1 MIFWTFWILTH
12 HLWTSKDPSS
22 TRKFLSSSST
32 VRTQPRWNL
41 LLLKIQ
47 RLPNRCPYSL
57 SWRSAN
63 RKKNL
68 KKQLQLR
75 YARRIHTKFWIRS
88 RSSTNLLS
96 GPRLMKLSKMHRQKN
111 KNLSLLLPQAKQINL
126 LRVKKMRPRKMLL
139 HLKRRQQRRKP
150 LRIRILLLRKL
161 NKSKKRKL
169 LKKWNLKSSQLNLLN
184 KNLR

>member
-1 MIFWTFWILTH
+1 MIFWTFWIQTH
-12 HLWTSKDPSS
+12 PLWTSKDPSS
-22 TRKFLSSSST
+22 TRKFLSSST
-32 VRTQPRWNL
+32 VRTQPQWNL
-41 LLLKIQ
+41 PLLKIQ
-47 RLPNRCPYSL
+47 RLQNKFLYSL

-75 YARRIHTKFWIRS
+75 YARRIHTKFWIHS
-88 RSSTNLLS
+88 QSSTNLLS
-96 GPRLMKLSKMHRQKN
+96 GPRPMKWSKMHRQKN
-111 KNLSLLLPQAKQINL
+111 KNRSLPLPQAKQINL
-126 LRVKKMRPRKMLL
+126 LRVKKRCPRKMLL
-139 HLKRRQQRRKP
+139 KLKRRQQRRKP
-150 LRIRILLLRKL
+150 LRIIFLLLRKV